1 MKSLSMT
8 SPGKAIRPGPLGR
21 FARAVRS
28 LVDTR
33 YRRAARSLRDLPRME
48 YRTVIDAGAHHGL
61 FTDAL
66 LALHK
71 PSRVVL
77 VEPIPELAEKLRARF
92 ANRPGFSVVAA
103 ALSDANAE
111 ADLNVNQSDASS
123 SLLRI
128 DNRNTEWFGRDLSVA
143 RTVRV
148 RTLTLSQLM
157 DEQHLSEIDLLKLD
171 LQGGERSVLIAS
183 ESVLSRIGVIYTEI
197 FFERLYADAWLF
209 WEMNDFLAARG
220 FKLCGM
226 TNIVHGRDGTL
237 LQANAI
243 FRRI

>member
-1 MKSLSMT
+1 MAAGQNPIQL
-8 SPGKAIRPGPLGR
+8 GPFARLGR
-21 FARAVRS
+21 GIRA

-48 YRTVIDAGAHHGL
+48 YRSVVDAGAHHGL
-61 FTDAL
+61 FTDAF
-66 LALHK
+66 LAVHN

-77 VEPIPELAEKLRARF
+77 VEAIPELAEKLRERF
-92 ANRPGFSVVAA
+92 ENRVGLTVVPA

-111 ADLNVNQSDASS
+111 ADFNVNQSDASS
-123 SLLRI
+123 SLLKI

-148 RTLTLSQLM
+148 RTLTLAQLM
-157 DEQHLSEIDLLKLD
+157 DEQNLREIDLLKLD
-171 LQGGERSVLIAS
+171 LQGGERSVLTAS
-183 ESVLSRIGVIYTEI
+183 EPLLARIGVIYTEV
-197 FFERLYADAWLF
+197 FFERLYAEAWLF
-209 WEMNDFLAARG
+209 WEMNEFLSARE

-243 FRRI
+243 YRRI